1 MRFSGLILAAG
12 AAVLAACGT
21 VPNAGALLFNIPGS
35 CGTTPGASTN
45 MICAGTDLVKTVASK
60 PAPKLNVDYAETD
73 AFDLQLSSSLGADL
87 AKVTVTVPDAI
98 KLPVEEIAAQTMPA
112 ADSPRLVFWL
122 TQIRNSGGEIKA
134 CEIQLESAI
143 AGWLVKMGADYLQ
156 QRLTYGPADKYNAT
170 IYFDSQTDGAPI
182 RKVVFTPRDGNA
194 LACS

>member
-1 MRFSGLILAAG
+1 MRFSGFMLAAG
-12 AAVLAACGT
+12 AALLAACGT

-35 CGTTPGASTN
+35 CGTSPGASTN
-45 MICAGTDLVKTVASK
+45 MICAGTDLVQTVANK

-87 AKVTVTVPDAI
+87 TKVTVTVPDGVN
-98 KLPVEEIAAQTMPA
+98 LPVEEIAAQTMPA

-122 TQIRNSGGEIKA
+122 AQIRNSGGEIKA

-143 AGWLVKMGADYLQ
+143 AGWLVKMGADYMK
-156 QRLTYGPADKYNAT
+156 QRLTYGPADKYDAAVF
-170 IYFDSQTDGAPI
+170 YDSAAEGGPI

-194 LACS
+194 LTCG

>member
-1 MRFSGLILAAG
+1 MRFSGLLLAAG
-12 AAVLAACGT
+12 AALLAACGT
-21 VPNAGALLFNIPGS
+21 VPNVGALFDIPAS
-35 CGTTPGASTN
+35 CGTSPGASTN
-45 MICAGTDLVKTVASK
+45 MICAGKDLLQTVAEK
-60 PAPKLNVDYAETD
+60 PAPKMNVDYAETD
-73 AFDLQLSSSLGADL
+73 AFDLQLSSSLGAEL

-182 RKVVFTPRDGNA
+182 RKVVFTPRGGSA
-194 LACS
+194 LTCG

>member
-1 MRFSGLILAAG
+1 MRYSGLILAAG
-12 AAVLAACGT
+12 AALLAACGT
-21 VPNAGALLFNIPGS
+21 VPNAGALFDIPAS
-35 CGTTPGASTN
+35 CGTSPGASTN
-45 MICAGTDLVKTVASK
+45 MICAGKDLLQTVAEK
-60 PAPKLNVDYAETD
+60 PAPKMNVDYAETD
-73 AFDLQLSSSLGADL
+73 AFDLQLSSSLGAEL
-87 AKVTVTVPDAI
+87 GKVTVTVPDAI

-170 IYFDSQTDGAPI
+170 IYFDSQTEGAPI
-182 RKVVFTPRDGNA
+182 RKVVFSKRDGNA
-194 LACS
+194 LACG